1 MVSDTTL
8 EDSPVSFRVARAEL
22 YLAFAFL
29 CLALAAPR
37 ARASCGAEGCP
48 LDNALLG
55 EQPRRFSFEVSFQHV
70 TQNRV
75 RTGTQPAD
83 LDHILHDGGELR
95 TVSHVT
101 TSQATYAL
109 NRAWRFSATMPFVDR
124 IHEHVTAAGL
134 PEPEYHEW
142 QYSGIG
148 DLSVLTNWTALEF
161 GGESPFTVAL
171 QGGVKL
177 PTGRR
182 HVPEIMGEEPE
193 PHARPGTGST
203 DLLGGLQIRKAIE
216 LPSPTGGYT
225 ALFAS
230 TIYAHTGRGTE
241 GHRVGRMFE
250 SHLGASYPLLQHTRF
265 LGQFNL
271 RVRGKDDHEHSDEI
285 ATAGG
290 HLHLALPEHDEHPP
304 APGEPEESGVVPNTG
319 GVALFVTPGARVEV
333 TPWLAL
339 SGYFQIPLY
348 QRVNG
353 TQLVS
358 PSQFWVGAT
367 YKLR

>member
-1 MVSDTTL
+1 
-8 EDSPVSFRVARAEL
+8 
-22 YLAFAFL
+22 
-29 CLALAAPR
+29 
-37 ARASCGAEGCP
+37 
-48 LDNALLG
+48 LLG
-55 EQPRRFSFEVSFQHV
+55 EQPRRFSFEISFQHV

-75 RTGTQPAD
+75 RTGTQAAD
-83 LDHILHDGGELR
+83 LDAILHEGGELR
-95 TVSHVT
+95 TVSRVT

-109 NRAWRFSATMPFVDR
+109 NRAWRFSATLPFVDR
-124 IHEHVTAAGL
+124 THEHVTAAGL

-142 QYSGIG
+142 RYSGIG
-148 DLSVLTNWTALEF
+148 DLSVLTNWTALQL

-182 HVPEIMGEEPE
+182 HVPEILGEEPE

-216 LPSPTGGYT
+216 LPSPSGGYT

-230 TIYAHTGRGTE
+230 ALYSYTGRGTE
-241 GHRVGRMFE
+241 GHRVGRIFE
-250 SHLGASYPLLQHTRF
+250 THLGASYPVLSHTRF

-271 RVRGKDDHEHSDEI
+271 RMRGRDHHEDSD
-285 ATAGG
+285 ATGTDGG
-290 HLHLALPEHDEHPP
+290 HSHLLAPEHDDHPL
-304 APGEPEESGVVPNTG
+304 PGEPADESGIVPNTG
-319 GVALFVTPGARVEV
+319 GVALFATPGARVEV

-348 QRVNG
+348 QRVTG